1 MSLLKRAEDIAGELN
16 TRMLTITKA
25 QGAETDVGTTVLRGR
40 RKLDDDHIPCV
51 VIVEGLDSPTMGPS
65 KRSPGVKLRQG
76 YVLVAY
82 DKCDPNHP
90 NDKAHAMIR
99 DLKRAVFSDGATLGE
114 QVIGVEYVGRDI
126 GPRGDGVSIV
136 SATVEIVVE
145 YEESL
150 QNP

>member
-1 MSLLKRAEDIAGELN
+1 MTLLKRAADVAVELN

-25 QGAETDVGTTVLRGR
+25 QGAETNIGQTVLRGR
-40 RKLDDDHIPCV
+40 RKIDDEQVPCA

-65 KRSPGVKLRQG
+65 KKSPGAKLRQG

-99 DLKRAVFSDGATLGE
+99 DLKRAVFRDGATLGE
-114 QVIGVEYVGRDI
+114 QVMGVEYMGRDI
-126 GPRGDGVSIV
+126 GPRADGVNIV
-136 SATVEIVVE
+136 SATIEITVE

>member
-1 MSLLKRAEDIAGELN
+1 MTMIKHAEGVATELN
-16 TRMLTITKA
+16 TRLLTITKA
-25 QGAETDVGTTVLRGR
+25 QGAETDVGLRVLRGR
-40 RKLDDDHIPCV
+40 RKIDDDQVPCA
-51 VIVEGLDSPTMGPS
+51 VIVEGLDSPTAGLS
-65 KRSPGVKLRQG
+65 KRNPGVKLRQG

-99 DLKRAVFSDGATLGE
+99 DLKRAVFRDGATLGE
-114 QVIGVEYVGRDI
+114 QVMGVEYMGRDI
-126 GPRGDGVSIV
+126 GPRADGVNIV
-136 SATVEIVVE
+136 SATIEIIVE

>member
-1 MSLLKRAEDIAGELN
+1 MTLLKRAADVAGELN
-16 TRMLTITKA
+16 TRMLTITKT
-25 QGAETDVGTTVLRGR
+25 QGAETDVGQTVLRGR
-40 RKLDDDHIPCV
+40 RKIDEDQVPCV
-51 VIVEGLDSPTMGPS
+51 VIVEGLDSAVMGPS

-76 YVLVAY
+76 YVLVGY

-99 DLKRAVFSDGATLGE
+99 DLKRAVFADGSTLGE

-126 GPRGDGVSIV
+126 GPRGDGISIV
-136 SATVEIVVE
+136 SATIEIVVE